1 MGSAVNLESSNRRL
15 FPCIAGNVPG
25 LGEAGSPMKV
35 ITIHRL
41 SLQFD
46 ADQVTHGSPEDQA
59 TQAVDQINAV
69 LQCDGQGL
77 NAQLIA
83 TPDEI
88 EVETAI
94 EPCEACGGD
103 GWLRVNV
110 GNDQKPKHQIQRCDA
125 CEQFASDEAALEA
138 MIKAA
143 GFGPVTQ
150 RKDSP

>member
-1 MGSAVNLESSNRRL
+1 
-15 FPCIAGNVPG
+15 
-25 LGEAGSPMKV
+25 MKV

-88 EVETAI
+88 EVESEN

-110 GNDQKPKHQIQRCDA
+110 GSEQKPQHQIQRCDA
-125 CEQFASDEAALEA
+125 CEQFASDEAAMEA
-138 MIKAA
+138 SIKAA
-143 GFGPVTQ
+143 GFAPSHQ
-150 RKDSP
+150 RKDPS